1 MPIKTIRQAFEHFRG
16 GDTLRG
22 QLLRG
27 GAGIVAV
34 KVGYALLSFGLAVV
48 LARMLGT
55 EGYGVYSFAYALLTL
70 VAIPTQVGIPQL
82 IVRETAKAH
91 ALENWACLLGL
102 WRWGGRMVVMVSIIT
117 MLLLGAL
124 LWLFASQMDPARLAT
139 VVAGVLLIPVIAL
152 SNVKAACLC
161 GLRYIVSGQYPEKL
175 FRPALMLTLASIV
188 IVARLFEPRPQSIML
203 IYLFSALVAYVLS
216 SVLLWRKRPKEL
228 LLAEPEYDVSAWRK
242 AVFPLALISG
252 LNIINLQTGIVILG
266 YVRGNAEVGIYR
278 AVFQVS
284 LLVVFG
290 LQAINTLLH
299 PHFARF
305 HATGNHEKLQRLV
318 TVSSRVIFLIACPP
332 FIIFF
337 FFSSDVLAIVYGEVF
352 IAGGLALAI
361 LTAGQFIYAAMGSA
375 GALLNMT
382 GHERDT
388 LRTLGISVLS
398 NILLT
403 IVLTPY
409 LGMYGVASAAS
420 VSLILQ
426 NFLLRRCV
434 RDRLNI
440 ECSGLVFWR

>member
-1 MPIKTIRQAFEHFRG
+1 MPFKTIRQAFEHFRG

-34 KVGYALLSFGLAVV
+34 KVGYALLSFGVAVV

-55 EGYGVYSFAYALLTL
+55 EGYGVYSFAFALLTL

-82 IVRETAKAH
+82 IVRETAKAQAH
-91 ALENWACLLGL
+91 EKWSLLLGL
-102 WRWGGRMVVMVSIIT
+102 WRWSGRTVFTVSIIT
-117 MLLLGAL
+117 MLFLGTS
-124 LWLFASQMDPARLAT
+124 LWLFASQMDHLRLVT
-139 VVAGVLLIPVIAL
+139 IVAGILLIPVIAL
-152 SNVKAACLC
+152 NNVRAACLR

-175 FRPALMLTLASIV
+175 FRPALMLMLVSIV
-188 IVARLFEPRPQSIML
+188 VAAQLFEPRPQSIML
-203 IYLFSALVAYVLS
+203 LYLFSALAAYLLS

-266 YVRGNAEVGIYR
+266 YVRGDAEVGIYR
-278 AVFQVS
+278 AAFQVS

-305 HATGNHEKLQRLV
+305 HASSDHEKLQRLV
-318 TVSSRVIFLIACPP
+318 TISSRVIVLIAFPP
-332 FIIFF
+332 FLIFF
-337 FFSSDVLAIVYGEVF
+337 FFSSDVLAIVYGEAF

-361 LTAGQFIYAAMGSA
+361 LAAGQFADAAMGSV

-388 LRTLGISVLS
+388 LRTLVISVLS

-409 LGMYGVASAAS
+409 FGMYGVASAAS

-434 RDRLNI
+434 RDRLDI
-440 ECSGLVFWR
+440 ESSGLVFWR